1 MNRSV
6 RCRALKK
13 EGSELIR
20 TQHTVNSASQQLDKI
35 PVTRLKGVG
44 AALEKKL
51 SGIGI
56 NNVQDL
62 LFHLPFRYEDRSR
75 IAAIGSIS
83 AGETVQVQGEVLN
96 TDIQFGRRRSL
107 RCTVKDHSGFI
118 TLRFFHF
125 SNAQKSSLA
134 VGSQVRCY
142 GEVRRG
148 KSGLELFHPEYRV
161 VRENEDIV
169 VEDCLTAIYPTTEG
183 LGQSRLRSITN
194 QALAFLPK
202 DTDFVAGTALQ
213 ELMPDELIERFK
225 LHSLIDAIQL
235 IHRPPLEAPLSWL
248 SEGKSPGQSRLS
260 FEELLAHR
268 LCMRRFKS
276 DAQQQPAPKFDASP
290 EIVTS
295 FLEALPFTLTK
306 AQQRAYKEIGD
317 DLARACPMLRLL
329 QGDVGSGKTV
339 VAALSA
345 LHAIAQGY
353 QVAIMA
359 PTELL
364 AEQHFANFCQWLEPL
379 SVNVGWLS
387 GKTKGKA
394 RTEQLASV
402 ANGECQLLVGT
413 HALFQDEVIY
423 AKLGFIIIDEQHR
436 FGVQQRLALREKA
449 NRHALN
455 PHQLVMTA
463 TPIPRTLAMS
473 AYADLDNSVIDE
485 LPPGRIPVNTAIIS
499 NDRRDQVMQRIEQ
512 ACKENSQAYW
522 VCTLIEESE
531 ALQCQAAE
539 VTAEQLTKQLPE
551 IKVGLIHGRM
561 KPQEKLDVMQRF
573 KQGDLQL
580 LVATT
585 VIEVGVD
592 VPNAS
597 LMVIENPERLGLA
610 QLHQLRGRVG
620 RGSTH
625 SHCILLYQ
633 TPLSKAGKQRLSVM
647 RESTDGFYIAEK
659 DLELRGPGQVLGT
672 QQTGLMSFKVADIS
686 RDADLLDQVKEA
698 SELVLEK
705 YPEIIDPLIQ
715 RWLGDNVHY
724 ANV

>member
-1 MNRSV
+1 MTAAN
-6 RCRALKK
+6 
-13 EGSELIR
+13 
-20 TQHTVNSASQQLDKI
+20 QQLNQI

-51 SGIGI
+51 DVIGI
-56 NNVQDL
+56 HNLQDL
-62 LFHLPFRYEDRSR
+62 LFHLPLRYEDRTRVAS
-75 IAAIGSIS
+75 IGSVS
-83 AGETVQVQGEVLN
+83 AGETVQIQGEVL
-96 TDIQFGRRRSL
+96 TTAIQFGRRRSL
-107 RCTVKDHSGFI
+107 KCILDDNSGFI

-125 SNAQKSSLA
+125 SNAQKNSLA
-134 VGSQVRCY
+134 AGSQIRCY

-148 KSGLELFHPEYRV
+148 RSGLEIFHPEYKV
-161 VRENEDIV
+161 MQEDEELAI
-169 VEDCLTAIYPTTEG
+169 EDRLTSIYPSTEG
-183 LGQSRLRSITN
+183 LGQARLRNIVN
-194 QALAFLPK
+194 QALDHLESDTNSKAQTLLQDFLPI
-202 DTDFVAGTALQ
+202 
-213 ELMPDELIERFK
+213 ELISKFN
-225 LHSLIDAIQL
+225 LHSLVDAIKL
-235 IHRPPLEAPLSWL
+235 IHRPPIEAPLSWL
-248 SEGKSPGQSRLS
+248 SEGKNPGQHRLS

-268 LCMRRFKS
+268 LCMRRFKADS
-276 DAQQQPAPKFDASP
+276 QQQAAPKFGAAAKLGQK
-290 EIVTS
+290 
-295 FLEALPFTLTK
+295 FLEQLPFSLTK
-306 AQQRAYKEIGD
+306 GQQRAYAEIAD
-317 DLARACPMLRLL
+317 DLSKACPMLRLL

-345 LHAIAQGY
+345 LHAIDDGY
-353 QVAIMA
+353 QVALMA

-364 AEQHFANFCQWLEPL
+364 AEQHFANFCEWFEALGIQ
-379 SVNVGWLS
+379 VGWLS

-394 RTEQLASV
+394 RTKQLATI

-413 HALFQDEVIY
+413 HALFQDEVVY
-423 AKLGFIIIDEQHR
+423 KKLGLIIIDEQHR
-436 FGVQQRLALREKA
+436 FGVHQRLALREKA
-449 NRHALN
+449 SQHKLN

-473 AYADLDNSVIDE
+473 AYADLDNSIIDE

-499 NDRRDQVMQRIEQ
+499 SDRRPQVIQRIEQ
-512 ACKENSQAYW
+512 ACNANSQAYW

-539 VTAEQLTKQLPE
+539 VTAEQLATQLPT

-561 KPQEKLDVMQRF
+561 KPAEKVAVMQQF

-592 VPNAS
+592 IPNAS

-620 RGSTH
+620 RGSAH

-647 RESTDGFYIAEK
+647 RESNDGFYIAEK

-686 RDADLLDQVKEA
+686 RDAALLDDVRDA
-698 SELVLEK
+698 SELVMEK

-715 RWLGDNVHY
+715 RWLGDNINY

>member
-1 MNRSV
+1 MN
-6 RCRALKK
+6 A
-13 EGSELIR
+13 
-20 TQHTVNSASQQLDKI
+20 ASQQLDKI

-51 SGIGI
+51 NGIGI
-56 NNVQDL
+56 FNVQDL
-62 LFHLPFRYEDRSR
+62 LFHLPFRYEDRTR
-75 IAAIGSIS
+75 LQAIGSVR
-83 AGETVQVQGEVLN
+83 AGETVQLQGEILS

-107 RCTVKDHSGFI
+107 SCTVKDRSGFI

-125 SNAQKSSLA
+125 SNAQKNSLA

-148 KSGLELFHPEYRV
+148 RAGLELFHPEYRI
-161 VRENEDIV
+161 VRADEDLV
-169 VEDCLTAIYPTTEG
+169 VEDCLTAIYPATEG
-183 LGQSRLRSITN
+183 LGQARLRSIAT
-194 QALAFLPK
+194 QALAYLPAESK
-202 DTDFVAGTALQ
+202 QTVDAALTELLPQ
-213 ELMPDELIERFK
+213 EIIQQFK
-225 LHSLIDAIQL
+225 LPPLLEAIRL
-235 IHRPPLEAPLSWL
+235 IHRPPLDAPLRWQ
-248 SEGKSPGQSRLS
+248 SEGKNPGQHRLS

-276 DAQQQPAPKFDASP
+276 DSQQQAAPKFNAAPSLVAD
-290 EIVTS
+290 
-295 FLEALPFTLTK
+295 FLTLLPFTLTGGQK
-306 AQQRAYKEIGD
+306 RAYKEISD

-339 VAALSA
+339 VAALTA
-345 LHAIAQGY
+345 LHAIAEGY
-353 QVAIMA
+353 QVALMA

-364 AEQHFANFCQWLEPL
+364 AEQHYANFCEWFEALGI
-379 SVNVGWLS
+379 NVGWLS
-387 GKTKGKA
+387 GKTKGIH
-394 RTEQLASV
+394 RQLQLESLAI
-402 ANGECQLLVGT
+402 GECQLLVGT

-423 AKLGFIIIDEQHR
+423 YKLGLVIIDEQHR
-436 FGVQQRLALREKA
+436 FGVHQRLALREKA
-449 NRHALN
+449 NRHTLS

-473 AYADLDNSVIDE
+473 AYADLDNSIIDE
-485 LPPGRIPVNTAIIS
+485 LPPGRTPVNTAIIAS
-499 NDRRDQVMQRIEQ
+499 DRRSDVIARIEQ

-539 VTAEQLTKQLPE
+539 VTAEQLAKLLPA
-551 IKVGLIHGRM
+551 IKIGLIHGRM
-561 KPQEKLDVMQRF
+561 KPAEKVDIMQRF
-573 KQGDLQL
+573 KQGDIQL

-620 RGSTH
+620 RGSKQ

-633 TPLSKAGKQRLSVM
+633 NPLSKAGKQRLAVM
-647 RESTDGFYIAEK
+647 RESNDGFYIAEK

-686 RDADLLDQVKEA
+686 RDAELLDQVRDA
-698 SELVLEK
+698 SEIILQQ
-705 YPEIIDPLIQ
+705 YPDIIDPLIQ
-715 RWLGDNVHY
+715 RWLGDNVDY

>member
-1 MNRSV
+1 MT
-6 RCRALKK
+6 AA
-13 EGSELIR
+13 G
-20 TQHTVNSASQQLDKI
+20 QQLHQI
-35 PVTRLKGVG
+35 PVTCLKGVG

-51 SGIGI
+51 HVIGI
-56 NNVQDL
+56 HNLQDL
-62 LFHLPFRYEDRSR
+62 LFHLPLRYEDRTRLVS
-75 IAAIGSIS
+75 IGSIS
-83 AGETVQVQGEVLN
+83 AGETVQIQGEVLS

-107 RCTVKDHSGFI
+107 KCILRDNSGFI

-125 SNAQKSSLA
+125 SNAQKNSLA
-134 VGSQVRCY
+134 PGSQIRCY
-142 GEVRRG
+142 GEARRG
-148 KSGLELFHPEYRV
+148 RSGLEIFHPEYKV
-161 VRENEDIV
+161 VRENESLLID
-169 VEDCLTAIYPTTEG
+169 DCLTSIYPATEG
-183 LGQSRLRSITN
+183 LGQAKLRNIAT
-194 QALAFLPK
+194 QALAYLGENPAELSQTNTFLDDFLPR
-202 DTDFVAGTALQ
+202 
-213 ELMPDELIERFK
+213 ELISKFN
-225 LHSLIDAIQL
+225 LHSLVDAIRL
-235 IHRPPLEAPLSWL
+235 IHRPPIEAPLNWS
-248 SEGKSPGQSRLS
+248 SEGKNPGQHRLA

-268 LCMRRFKS
+268 LCMRRFKTDS
-276 DAQQQPAPKFDASP
+276 EQQAAPRLGAAANLSKK
-290 EIVTS
+290 
-295 FLEALPFTLTK
+295 FLEQLPFSLTK
-306 AQQRAYKEIGD
+306 GQQRVYQEIAD
-317 DLARACPMLRLL
+317 DLAKACPMLRLL

-345 LHAIAQGY
+345 LHAIDDGY
-353 QVAIMA
+353 QVALMA

-364 AEQHFANFCQWLEPL
+364 AEQHFANFCQWFDTLDIK
-379 SVNVGWLS
+379 VGWLS
-387 GKTKGKA
+387 GKTKGRA
-394 RTEQLASV
+394 RVEQLDSV
-402 ANGECQLLVGT
+402 GNGECQLLIGT
-413 HALFQDEVIY
+413 HALFQDEVDY
-423 AKLGFIIIDEQHR
+423 KKLGLIIIDEQHR
-436 FGVQQRLALREKA
+436 FGVHQRLALREKA
-449 NRHALN
+449 NRHQLN

-499 NDRRDQVMQRIEQ
+499 SDRRPQVMRRIEQ
-512 ACKENSQAYW
+512 ACSANSQAYW

-539 VTAEQLTKQLPE
+539 VTAEHLAAQLPA
-551 IKVGLIHGRM
+551 ISIGLIHGRM
-561 KPQEKLDVMQRF
+561 KPAEKAEVMQQF
-573 KQGDLQL
+573 KQGHLQL

-686 RDADLLDQVKEA
+686 RDAALLDQVRDA
-698 SELVLEK
+698 SEIVMKK

-715 RWLGDNVHY
+715 RWLGDKVNY